1 MQVPLRRLILVAGA
15 AVALTAIPL
24 AVTESENRVS
34 LGVSDACAQGGFCC
48 RHEQGSLCPSSIP
61 DGQPKGDYTPCG

>member
-1 MQVPLRRLILVAGA
+1 MHYPLRKLILVTA
-15 AVALTAIPL
+15 AIVALSALPL
-24 AVTESENRVS
+24 AVTESEGRVS
-34 LGVSDACAQGGFCC
+34 IGVSDACAQGGFCC